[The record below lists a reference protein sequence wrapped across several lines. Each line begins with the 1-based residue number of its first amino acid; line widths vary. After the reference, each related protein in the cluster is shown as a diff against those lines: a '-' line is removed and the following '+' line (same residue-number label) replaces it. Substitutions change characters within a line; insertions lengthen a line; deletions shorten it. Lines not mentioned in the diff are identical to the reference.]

1 MRSFFSGIVALLT
14 LGCAPLGG
22 PGTQLPLAGLR
33 PAAEQSAPTS
43 LLWFKNIR
51 NVQAHSD
58 DQKTDRQVEL
68 GQPAYLK
75 GEGVLWAGT
84 AQGALKKLS
93 IAGGQLLSKVDVG
106 GVRSRIAH
114 DGKLLYMGADDGRLI
129 AVDAY
134 NGEKVWSYKVRG
146 VVSSAPTLGKKHVLV
161 TDGTNA
167 IYCLSKSG
175 KWVWQYRREKPR
187 HFASHGESRPLI
199 HRGVVYQ
206 GFSDGY
212 VVALRL
218 DDGSLIWSANLGKE
232 AGDRLDVDAGL
243 VPGVPNLIYAASLG
257 GGLYALQAAT
267 GKQKWRMKI
276 KGITGLSGHDGD
288 LLAATSDGRILRID
302 TFKRRIRWETALPTK
317 KGALFEPTVVFEKYL
332 VVGQSQGAMYWLT
345 VGTGQPVRRFDPGAG
360 FSTRPT
366 FANDTLYA
374 LDNAGTLFAF
384 GSSGYFKDQRATPL
398 AD

>member
-1 MRSFFSGIVALLT
+1 MRSFVWGIVAIMG
-14 LGCAPLGG
+14 LGCTPLGG
-22 PGTQLPLAGLR
+22 RGDPLPLSGAR
-33 PAAEQSAPTS
+33 PAAVPKAPAA
-43 LLWFKNIR
+43 LLWFKSIR
-51 NVQAHSD
+51 NFKPSP
-58 DQKTDRQVEL
+58 QKADRQVEL

-75 GEGVLWAGT
+75 GEGALWAGT

-93 IAGGQLLSKVDVG
+93 VAGGKLLSRVDVG

-134 NGEKVWSYKVRG
+134 NGETAWSYKVKG

-167 IYCLSKSG
+167 VYCLSKAG
-175 KWVWQYRREKPR
+175 EWLWQYRRDKPR

-199 HRGVVYQ
+199 HRGIVYQ

-218 DDGSLIWSANLGKE
+218 DDGSLVWSINLGKDG
-232 AGDRLDVDAGL
+232 GDRLDVDAGL
-243 VPGVPNLIYAASLG
+243 VVGVPNLIYAASLG
-257 GGLYALQAAT
+257 GGLFALKSTT
-267 GKQKWRMKI
+267 GKPKWRMDV
-276 KGITGLSGHDGD
+276 KGITGLVSHDGD
-288 LLAATSDGRILRID
+288 LLATTSDARVLRID
-302 TFKRRIRWETALPTK
+302 TFKRRVRWQTTLPTK
-317 KGALFEPTVVFEKYL
+317 QGALFEPTLAFEKYM
-332 VVGQSQGAMYWLT
+332 VVGQSQGALYWLS
-345 VGTGQPVRRFDPGAG
+345 VGTGQPLRRFDPGAG
-360 FSTRPT
+360 FSAKPT

-384 GSSGYFKDQRATPL
+384 GSESYFRDRRATPL
-398 AD
+398 SE